1 MGVIYPHG
9 VVYRWDS
16 DVTTQDWS
24 PWWCG
29 CCAVGEGEGW
39 KFTRKDLRWGGDPK
53 FRPPSFG
60 LGGNQNFGPFLL
72 LCADSVAFQINN
84 ASMFH
89 DNINLRTWWEKSSF
103 LRLEAECM
111 RWDFLLIKLQ
121 EKWAEDINIDFNY
134 DLLQIL
140 TFYTSPARRNTSSC
154 KINPLLS
161 HF

>member
-1 MGVIYPHG
+1 MNYCYSFPFFNSASRSI
-9 VVYRWDS
+9 
-16 DVTTQDWS
+16 QNWS
-24 PWWCG
+24 MSYFEKYKIN
-29 CCAVGEGEGW
+29 VSFI
-39 KFTRKDLRWGGDPK
+39 KSTSTRKLCYIAKIKEIMSKIRTHY
-53 FRPPSFG
+53 
-60 LGGNQNFGPFLL
+60 QNFGPFLL